1 MPNARI
7 TRPPSTDTSAVP
19 LIYQPSPIENFG
31 ERARRLFNK
40 RDVAAASNDNIIMA
54 VAAIPATRYQ
64 PPRTEACIYATIYI
78 KLKTTLEFIFVSGWG
93 EFILQ

>member
-7 TRPPSTDTSAVP
+7 TRPQSTDTSAVP

-54 VAAIPATRYQ
+54 VAAIPATIYL
-64 PPRTEACIYATIYI
+64 PPRPDACIDATINI
-78 KLKTTLEFIFVSGWG
+78 KLKTTLEVIFVSGWG